1 MSAIKAEQANKGRYM
16 ANKNGED
23 AVLTVTELA
32 RYLRMKPI
40 TIYKHVAGG
49 KLPGF
54 KVGSHW
60 RFKKATIDSW
70 IENQESSN
78 LRVRKVS
85 TN

>member
-1 MSAIKAEQANKGRYM
+1 MNDDEG
-16 ANKNGED
+16 
-23 AVLTVTELA
+23 VLTVTELA
-32 RYLRMKPI
+32 QYLRMKPI

-70 IENQESSN
+70 IEKQEVVN
-78 LRVRKVS
+78 LKDQRVAIDV
-85 TN
+85 

>member
-1 MSAIKAEQANKGRYM
+1 MS
-16 ANKNGED
+16 ED
-23 AVLTVTELA
+23 EVVLTVSELA
-32 RYLRMKPI
+32 QYLRMKPI

-70 IENQESSN
+70 IEKQEVVN
-78 LRVRKVS
+78 LKDYAVTLGV
-85 TN
+85 